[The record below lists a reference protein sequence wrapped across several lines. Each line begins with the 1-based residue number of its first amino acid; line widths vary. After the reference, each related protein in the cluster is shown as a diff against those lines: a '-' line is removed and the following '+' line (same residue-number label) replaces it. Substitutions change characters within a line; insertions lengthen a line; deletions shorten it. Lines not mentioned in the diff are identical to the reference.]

1 MTLPIVNSIPGGMTT
16 LNVNN
21 IEHCLTKLPKIEP
34 AATSIPEPAPLLT
47 AEIIQVQQDLNFNE
61 DFLKNVEFTIPDMEN
76 LNDGIIPDP
85 TTTDQV
91 NVQETTGTAD
101 TEQDT
106 NANVSEKTN
115 ANVSEKTVM
124 DSASD
129 AYESDAEIV
138 VRNSL

>member
-1 MTLPIVNSIPGGMTT
+1 MTLPIVNSIPGAMTT
-16 LNVNN
+16 LNINN
-21 IEHCLTKLPKIEP
+21 IEHCLTKFPKIEP
-34 AATSIPEPAPLLT
+34 PSTSIPEPTPLSS
-47 AEIIQVQQDLNFNE
+47 AEIMQVQQELNFNE
-61 DFLKNVEFTIPDMEN
+61 DFLKNVDFDLPDMGN
-76 LNDGIIPDP
+76 LNDGIIPGP
-85 TTTDQV
+85 STIDQV

-101 TEQDT
+101 TEQDP

>member
-21 IEHCLTKLPKIEP
+21 IDHCLNKLPKIEP
-34 AATSIPEPAPLLT
+34 AATSTPERTPLLS
-47 AEIIQVQQDLNFNE
+47 ADIMQDQPEFNFNE
-61 DFLKNVEFTIPDMEN
+61 DFLKNVDFTLPDMGN
-76 LNDGIIPDP
+76 LNDGIIPGP
-85 TTTDQV
+85 STIDQV